1 MTVPT
6 INERT
11 PPSAGVVLAQ
21 QQPAA
26 EVVRSAGIVSAA
38 VLFSRLSG
46 LVREIVMADRF
57 GAGFAHDAFLLG
69 FRISNLSRDLFAE
82 GALSSAFVPTFTH
95 SLMRQDKRHAAELAN
110 LVTTAILVIVGAVC
124 LLGMWQ
130 APHLV
135 GLLAPGFAST
145 PAKFALAVRLTR
157 IMFPFLLLIALAAQA
172 SGMLNTHGSF
182 GMPAVGSIF
191 FNIGSVG
198 FGLLIGY
205 VIGPH
210 VGVTPIEGMAYGIVV
225 GGALQLGWQRA
236 KLHRLGYRFRLVWSW
251 SHPGLRRIAGMML
264 PALVGSLAGQA
275 NLIINTSFASQ
286 LIDPIRGHD
295 GPVSWL
301 GYAMRFVQVPL
312 SLFGVAFASALLPSI
327 ARSAAAN
334 NFDEFRKTMV
344 RSLGMVFLL
353 TIPTSV
359 LLIVLGHPLIGAV
372 YQSGRF
378 NSYDTAQTG
387 LALSCYATGLVAFSS
402 QRVLIPAFYALADA
416 RTPMLI
422 SLSSIALNV
431 AIPLLLLRVWHIGFE
446 ALAITTAVAVGVEC
460 LCLAECLRR
469 KLDGFEAQKARSC
482 RETVPGIG
490 AAATGASYAGNLESR
505 YLRGCFLRIALASA
519 IMALSVVFVRSL
531 VVSAFPQT
539 RWGDLSELALFVP
552 LALGTF
558 LIAARALDVEEI
570 RFAYESFVVPTWRR
584 VRRLHAK
591 IAIG

>member
-6 INERT
+6 INER
-11 PPSAGVVLAQ
+11 PPQSAGVALAQ
-21 QQPAA
+21 PPPEV

-82 GALSSAFVPTFTH
+82 GALSAAFVPTFTH
-95 SLMRQDKRHAAELAN
+95 SLVRQDKRHAAELAN

-124 LLGMWQ
+124 LLGIWQ

-135 GLLAPGFAST
+135 WLLAPGFAST
-145 PAKFALAVRLTR
+145 PAKLALAVRLTR

-172 SGMLNTHGSF
+172 SGMLNSHGSF

-210 VGVTPIEGMAYGIVV
+210 IGLIPIEGMAYGVVV
-225 GGALQLGWQRA
+225 GGALQFGWQRA
-236 KLHRLGYRFRLVWSW
+236 KLHRLGYRFRLVWNW
-251 SHPGLRRIAGMML
+251 SHPGLRRIASMML

-286 LIDPIRGHD
+286 LTDPIRGHD

-301 GYAMRFVQVPL
+301 SYAMRFVQVPL

-327 ARSAAAN
+327 ARSAAAS
-334 NFDEFRKTMV
+334 NFNEFRKTLA

-353 TIPTSV
+353 TIPSSL
-359 LLIVLGHPLIGAV
+359 LLIVLGQPLIGAV
-372 YQSGRF
+372 YQSGHF

-387 LALSCYATGLVAFSS
+387 LALSCYAAGLVAFSS

-422 SLSSIALNV
+422 SLFSIALNV
-431 AIPLLLLRVWHIGFE
+431 IIPLLLLRVWHMGFE
-446 ALAITTAVAVGVEC
+446 ALAITTAIAVGIEC
-460 LCLAECLRR
+460 LCLTECLRR
-469 KLDGFEAQKARSC
+469 KLG
-482 RETVPGIG
+482 G
-490 AAATGASYAGNLESR
+490 LEGR
-505 YLRGCFLRIALASA
+505 HLRGCFLRISLASA
-519 IMALSVVFVRSL
+519 VMALSVVFVRTL
-531 VVSAFPQT
+531 VFSAFPQT
-539 RWGDLSELALFVP
+539 RWGDLSQLALSVP

-570 RFAYESFVVPTWRR
+570 RFAYDSFVVPTWRR
-584 VRRLHAK
+584 LHSLHAK
-591 IAIG
+591 IRIG

>member
-11 PPSAGVVLAQ
+11 SESAASAVAQRPPE
-21 QQPAA
+21 A

-38 VLFSRLSG
+38 VLFSRLTG
-46 LVREIVMADRF
+46 LVREIVMANRF
-57 GAGFAHDAFLLG
+57 GAGFAQDSFLLG

-82 GALSSAFVPTFTH
+82 GALSSAFVPTFTT
-95 SLMRQDKRHAAELAN
+95 SLVRQDKRHAAELAN

-135 GLLAPGFAST
+135 WLLAPGFASV
-145 PAKFALAVRLTR
+145 PVKFELAVRLTR

-172 SGMLNTHGSF
+172 TGMLNSHGSF
-182 GMPAVGSIF
+182 GMPAVASIF

-198 FGLLIGY
+198 SGLLIGY

-210 VGVTPIEGMAYGIVV
+210 FGIAPIEGMAYGILV
-225 GGALQLGWQRA
+225 GGALQFGWQRA
-236 KLHRLGYRFRLVWSW
+236 KLHRLGYRFRFVWNR

-264 PALVGSLAGQA
+264 PALVANLAGQA

-286 LIDPIRGHD
+286 LTDPVRGHD

-312 SLFGVAFASALLPSI
+312 SLFGVAFASALLPSV
-327 ARSAAAN
+327 ARSAAAG
-334 NFDEFRKTMV
+334 NFNEFRKTLA

-353 TIPTSV
+353 TIPSSL
-359 LLIVLGHPLIGAV
+359 LLILLGQPLIGAV

-378 NSYDTAQTG
+378 NSYDTAQTA
-387 LALSCYATGLVAFSS
+387 LALSCYAAGLVAFSA

-422 SLSSIALNV
+422 AVSSIALNV
-431 AIPLLLLRVWHIGFE
+431 AVPLLLLHVWHFGFE
-446 ALAITTAVAVGVEC
+446 ALAITTAVAVGIEC

-469 KLDGFEAQKARSC
+469 KLG
-482 RETVPGIG
+482 G
-490 AAATGASYAGNLESR
+490 LEGC
-505 YLRGCFLRIALASA
+505 YLRRCFLRIVLASV
-519 IMALSVVFVRSL
+519 IMALSLLFVHSL
-531 VVSAFPQT
+531 FAGVFPQT
-539 RWGDLSELALFVP
+539 RLGYLTKLAVAIP
-552 LALGTF
+552 LALGSF
-558 LIAARALDVEEI
+558 LTAARALGIEEI
-570 RFAYESFVVPTWRR
+570 GFAYRSFVVPTWQR
-584 VRRLHAK
+584 VRSLHAK
-591 IAIG
+591 IPIG